1 MGTKT
6 STGMIIL
13 ASILLAAALTA
24 LLFAGA
30 GAAGTPFPAFDLFD
44 LTARTLPGG
53 LLTFGID
60 LMVDTIRALN
70 LGPTDDTA
78 KLAEQLMAVG
88 LFVTL
93 AVVSG
98 IAYFLMARRALA
110 RSAARQRDS
119 LLSGLMLGGLFGLPM
134 VAISASLNLTA
145 TAAPVVSLVWLMVIF
160 AGWGLASGYT
170 FYRLSAASPAA
181 ESEASAVTLNRR
193 QFLIQLGGATATI
206 TVIGAGLGALL
217 RNTSAP
223 SPAAQ
228 TESPLETAAG
238 PDLPNAGDP
247 VTAAPGTRPEYTPLD
262 QHYRIDINTG
272 GPPRIDL
279 ENYTL
284 KITGLVE
291 APLELTLDE
300 IQSYKPMSQYI
311 TMSCISNRL
320 AGDLI
325 STTLWTGTSMQHI
338 LKRVKPTS
346 DATHIKIK
354 AADGFDEVVALD
366 VIRQDERV
374 MLAYAWDN
382 APLRERH
389 GAPLRIHI
397 PDLYGMKQP
406 KWITEME
413 FIPAWEEGYWVRRG
427 WDKEARVRATSV
439 IDTVA
444 ADAAYE
450 DGGRTLIPVG
460 GIAWAGARGISR
472 VEVQV
477 DGGDWVEAQLRSPLS
492 DKTWV
497 IWRYDW
503 PFEAGEHRF
512 AVRCIESDGAP
523 QIESVAGVRPSG
535 ATGIHSVSETV
546 SETV

>member
-6 STGMIIL
+6 STGTIIL

-30 GAAGTPFPAFDLFD
+30 GVVGTPFPAFDLFD
-44 LTARTLPGG
+44 LMARTLPGG

-70 LGPTDDTA
+70 LGPTDDIA

-88 LFVTL
+88 VFVLL
-93 AVVSG
+93 AAVS
-98 IAYFLMARRALA
+98 IVIYFLIARRVFA
-110 RSAARQRDS
+110 RSARRRDS
-119 LLSGLMLGGLFGLPM
+119 LLSGLVLGGLFGLPM
-134 VAISASLNLTA
+134 MAISASLNLTA
-145 TAAPVVSLVWLMVIF
+145 TAEPVVSLAWVAAVF
-160 AGWGLASGYT
+160 VGWGLAAGYT
-170 FYRLSAASPAA
+170 FYRLSAVSPTA
-181 ESEASAVTLNRR
+181 ETEASATALNRR
-193 QFLIQLGGATATI
+193 QFLIQLGGAAATI
-206 TVIGAGLGALL
+206 TVVGAGLGALL
-217 RNTSAP
+217 RNTPSAP
-223 SPAAQ
+223 PEESIQTNAA
-228 TESPLETAAG
+228 E
-238 PDLPNAGDP
+238 LPNADNAVSP
-247 VTAAPGTRPEYTPLD
+247 APGTRPEYTPLD

-291 APLELTLDE
+291 EPLELTLDE
-300 IQSYKPMSQYI
+300 IQGYEPMSQYI

-338 LKRVKPTS
+338 LERAKPTPE
-346 DATHIKIK
+346 ATHIKIK

-374 MLAYAWDN
+374 MLTYAWDN
-382 APLRERH
+382 EPLCERH

-444 ADAAYE
+444 TEAAYE
-450 DGGRTLIPVG
+450 DGDRTLIPVG

-477 DGGDWVEAQLRSPLS
+477 DDGDWVEAQLRSPLS

-512 AVRCIESDGAP
+512 AVRCIESDGTS
-523 QIESVAGVRPSG
+523 QIETVAGVRPSG
-535 ATGIHSVSETV
+535 ATGIHSVSRIV
-546 SETV
+546 

>member
-6 STGMIIL
+6 STGTIIW
-13 ASILLAAALTA
+13 AGILLAAALTA

-30 GAAGTPFPAFDLFD
+30 GAVGTPFPAFDLFD
-44 LTARTLPGG
+44 LTARALPGG

-88 LFVTL
+88 LFVLL
-93 AVVSG
+93 AAVSSV
-98 IAYFLMARRALA
+98 IYFSIARRTLA
-110 RSAARQRDS
+110 RSAARRRGG
-119 LLSGLMLGGLFGLPM
+119 LLSGLVLGGLFGLPM
-134 VAISASLNLTA
+134 MAISASLNLTA
-145 TAAPVVSLVWLMVIF
+145 TAAPVVSLAWLAAVF
-160 AGWGLASGYT
+160 AGWGLAAGYT
-170 FYRLSAASPAA
+170 FYRLSAMSPTA
-181 ESEASAVTLNRR
+181 ETEASATALNRR
-193 QFLIQLGGATATI
+193 QFLIQLGSAAATI
-206 TVIGAGLGALL
+206 TVVGAGLGALL
-217 RNTSAP
+217 RNTPSAP
-223 SPAAQ
+223 PEEPIQTNAA
-228 TESPLETAAG
+228 A
-238 PDLPNAGDP
+238 LPNVDNAVSP
-247 VTAAPGTRPEYTPLD
+247 APGTRPEYTPLD

-291 APLELTLDE
+291 EPLELTLDE
-300 IQSYKPMSQYI
+300 IQGYEPMSQYI

-325 STTLWTGTSMQHI
+325 STTLWTGTSMQRI
-338 LKRVKPTS
+338 LERVKPLPE
-346 DATHIKIK
+346 AAHIKIK

-374 MLAYAWDN
+374 MLTYAWDN
-382 APLRERH
+382 EPLRERH

-413 FIPAWEEGYWVRRG
+413 FISAWEEGYWVRRG

-444 ADAAYE
+444 AEAAYK
-450 DGGRTLIPVG
+450 DSDRMLIPIG
-460 GIAWAGARGISR
+460 GIAWAGARGIAR

-512 AVRCIESDGAP
+512 AVRCIESDGTP
-523 QIESVAGVRPSG
+523 QIEMVAGVRPSG
-535 ATGIHSVSETV
+535 ATGIHSVSKTV
-546 SETV
+546 

>member
-6 STGMIIL
+6 STGTIIW

-30 GAAGTPFPAFDLFD
+30 GAVGTPFPAFDLFD
-44 LTARTLPGG
+44 LTARALPGG

-88 LFVTL
+88 LFVLL
-93 AVVSG
+93 AAVSSV
-98 IAYFLMARRALA
+98 IYFSIARRTLA
-110 RSAARQRDS
+110 RSAARRRDG
-119 LLSGLMLGGLFGLPM
+119 LLSGLVLGGLFGLPM
-134 VAISASLNLTA
+134 MAISASLNLTA
-145 TAAPVVSLVWLMVIF
+145 TAAPVVSLAWLAAVF
-160 AGWGLASGYT
+160 AGWGLAAGYT
-170 FYRLSAASPAA
+170 FYRLLAMSPTA
-181 ESEASAVTLNRR
+181 ETEASATALNRR
-193 QFLIQLGGATATI
+193 QFLIQLGGAAATF
-206 TVIGAGLGALL
+206 TVVGAGLGALL
-217 RNTSAP
+217 RNTPSAP
-223 SPAAQ
+223 PEEPIQTNAA
-228 TESPLETAAG
+228 E
-238 PDLPNAGDP
+238 LPNVDNAVSP
-247 VTAAPGTRPEYTPLD
+247 APGTRPEYTPLD

-291 APLELTLDE
+291 EPLELTLDE
-300 IQSYKPMSQYI
+300 IRGYEPMSQYI

-325 STTLWTGTSMQHI
+325 STTLWTGTSMQRI
-338 LKRVKPTS
+338 LERVKPLPE
-346 DATHIKIK
+346 ATHIKIK

-374 MLAYAWDN
+374 MLTYAWDN
-382 APLRERH
+382 EPLRERH

-413 FIPAWEEGYWVRRG
+413 FVPAWEEGYWVRRG

-444 ADAAYE
+444 TEAAYE
-450 DGGRTLIPVG
+450 DSDRTLIPIG
-460 GIAWAGARGISR
+460 GIAWAGARGIAR

-477 DGGDWVEAQLRSPLS
+477 DDGDWVEAQLRSPLS

-512 AVRCIESDGAP
+512 AVRCIESDGTP
-523 QIESVAGVRPSG
+523 QIETVAGVRPSG
-535 ATGIHSVSETV
+535 ATGIHSVSKTV
-546 SETV
+546 

>member
-1 MGTKT
+1 
-6 STGMIIL
+6 MIIL

-30 GAAGTPFPAFDLFD
+30 GAVGTPFPAFDLFD
-44 LTARTLPGG
+44 LTARALPGG

-88 LFVTL
+88 LFVLL
-93 AVVSG
+93 AAVSSV
-98 IAYFLMARRALA
+98 IYFSIARRTLA
-110 RSAARQRDS
+110 RSAARRRDS
-119 LLSGLMLGGLFGLPM
+119 LLSGLVLGGLFGLPM
-134 VAISASLNLTA
+134 MAISASLNLTA
-145 TAAPVVSLVWLMVIF
+145 TAAPVVSLAWLAAVF
-160 AGWGLASGYT
+160 AGWGLAAGYT
-170 FYRLSAASPAA
+170 FYRLSAMSPTA
-181 ESEASAVTLNRR
+181 ETEASATALNRR
-193 QFLIQLGGATATI
+193 QFLIQLGGAAATI
-206 TVIGAGLGALL
+206 TVVGAGLGALL
-217 RNTSAP
+217 RNAPSAP
-223 SPAAQ
+223 PEEPIQTNAA
-228 TESPLETAAG
+228 E
-238 PDLPNAGDP
+238 LPNVDNAVSP
-247 VTAAPGTRPEYTPLD
+247 APGTRPEYTPLD

-291 APLELTLDE
+291 EPLELTLDE
-300 IQSYKPMSQYI
+300 IWGYEPMSQYI

-325 STTLWTGTSMQHI
+325 STTLWTGTSMQRI
-338 LKRVKPTS
+338 LERVKPLPE
-346 DATHIKIK
+346 AAHIKIK

-374 MLAYAWDN
+374 MLTYAWDN
-382 APLRERH
+382 EPLRERH

-413 FIPAWEEGYWVRRG
+413 FISAWEEGYWVRRG

-444 ADAAYE
+444 TEAAYK
-450 DGGRTLIPVG
+450 DSDRTLIPIG
-460 GIAWAGARGISR
+460 GIAWAGARGIAR

-477 DGGDWVEAQLRSPLS
+477 DDGDWVEAQLRSPLS

-512 AVRCIESDGAP
+512 AVRCTESDGTP
-523 QIESVAGVRPSG
+523 QIETVAGVRPSG
-535 ATGIHSVSETV
+535 ATGIHSVSKTV
-546 SETV
+546 